1 VNPLDTGEEFSIG
14 MMNPNPTSS
23 KTKDGPKYRV
33 SFEMAQEDWQCFMDA
48 NTNGMILEGTLRAT
62 EIPVMKIMELVE
74 VVEKPTGGPL
84 SKAAAMLCQ
93 DDLAN
98 KFGQVLGY
106 EDFKAA
112 IYARCGINSRSELD
126 HNLVAAEA
134 YAKLKSDF
142 VRQML

>member
-1 VNPLDTGEEFSIG
+1 MNPLDTGEEFSIEL
-14 MMNPNPTSS
+14 MNPNPTSS

-33 SFEMAQEDWQCFMDA
+33 SFETTQDDWQCFMDA

-62 EIPVMKIMELVE
+62 EIPAPKMEVS
-74 VVEKPTGGPL
+74 VKPKGGPL

-98 KFGQVLGY
+98 KFGQILGY
-106 EDFKAA
+106 EDFKTA

-134 YAKLKSDF
+134 YARLKSDF
-142 VRQML
+142 IRQML